1 MPTARF
7 LPTTAGGRFRFMAPL
22 WALAILLAAWH
33 SLAST
38 VAAAG
43 VAEYVIQVSVDGMG
57 SSYLQALIDEGQVPT
72 FKRFQDEGA
81 WTHNARTDFDY
92 TVTLPN
98 HTCMVTGRPVKD
110 KAASPAAIAG
120 HNWTINT
127 DPGDKTI
134 HGQRHDYVKSTF
146 DVVHDH
152 GLRTSLFPTK
162 SKFRVYD
169 QSYDATHGA
178 PDTTGADNG
187 RGKIDLY
194 VKEGNTGK
202 MTDRFIEEM
211 KANPFH
217 YTFMHFHD
225 TDSAGHAK
233 KWGSPEYNAALKA
246 IDGHLGRIVE
256 LVTSDERFKG
266 KTAIIISADH
276 GGTGLD
282 HGFNTNPINYT
293 IPFYVWG
300 AGVSHGDLYALNSAT
315 RLDPKT
321 GRPDYSDPGL
331 QPIRNGDSG
340 NLALK
345 LLGLPAIPDS
355 SINALQDLSVH

>member
-81 WTHNARTDFDY
+81 WTHNVRTDFDY

-169 QSYDATHGA
+169 QSYDATHGV